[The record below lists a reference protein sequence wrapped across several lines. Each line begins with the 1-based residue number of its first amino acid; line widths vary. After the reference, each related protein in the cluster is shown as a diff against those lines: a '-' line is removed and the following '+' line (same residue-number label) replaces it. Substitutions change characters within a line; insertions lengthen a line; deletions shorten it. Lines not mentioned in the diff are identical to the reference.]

1 MRTTLDIDDDVLM
14 AAKERARRERRSA
27 GSVLSELA
35 RRGLSA
41 TSTGRPARADFGFQP
56 LPSRGG
62 VVTNALIDE
71 LAEDLEA

>member
-14 AAKERARRERRSA
+14 AAEERARREHRSA
-27 GSVLSELA
+27 GTVLSELA
-35 RRGLSA
+35 RQALNTGVEGSA
-41 TSTGRPARADFGFQP
+41 AGDYGFSA

-71 LAEDLEA
+71 LATDLEP